1 MRDRDFEKLKPNDL
15 VEITV
20 PSTLKVEKRLI
31 EGDIIGSVRFEVTTK
46 DTGEEEGLDKYWKE
60 ILLKGGRVFIT
71 EDDMPLII
79 HSEES
84 LKFKEAIRMPRVG
97 Q

>member
-1 MRDRDFEKLKPNDL
+1 MKDRDFEKLSPNDL

-31 EGDIIGSVRFEVTTK
+31 EGDMDSSNLSEITLEN
-46 DTGEEEGLDKYWKE
+46 EHLDQYERE
-60 ILLKGGRVFIT
+60 ILLKGGRVFYT
-71 EDDMPLII
+71 ENDMPLFI
-79 HSEES
+79 HSETS